1 MKNDHIFYKRGFIPK
16 KECECLINYF
26 ESNEDLH
33 IPGQLGFFKTID
45 PARKK
50 STDIVL
56 NILKNFFW
64 IKTYLQE
71 CIEEYEK
78 QYPFLKRIS
87 QWNICE
93 DYRLQR
99 YYPGEGYFVEHCENQ
114 GPDLGGNG
122 GDRRM
127 LAWMIYLNDVTD
139 GGHTVFPQQK
149 RKFQPRMGD
158 VLIWPAY
165 FTHSHHGMTSK
176 KHTKYI
182 ATGWYEFIK

>member
-45 PARKK
+45 PVRKK
-50 STDIVL
+50 STEIALD
-56 NILKNFFW
+56 ILKNFFW

-93 DYRLQR
+93 DYKLQR
-99 YYPGEGYFVEHCENQ
+99 YYPGEGYFIEHCENQ
-114 GPDLGGNG
+114 GPDLSGNG

-127 LAWMIYLNDVTD
+127 LAWMIYLNDVID